1 MVAMVARQ
9 SPPGL
14 LTVPEAASTSN
25 ELILMRDVVKTF
37 KNAAGEFT
45 VLHGIDLTIRRGDF
59 VAIVGK
65 SGSGKSTLLN
75 MITGIDHPTSGQVVI
90 GGTDIYKMT
99 ESQRSLWRGK
109 NLGIVFQFFQL
120 LPMLTLLENVM
131 LPMDYVSLY
140 DFDER
145 PKKAMQL
152 LEMVGLEKQ
161 AHTLPL
167 AVSTGQQQAAAI
179 ARALATDPPLLV
191 ADEPTGNL
199 DSRAADAI
207 IDLFEELVNNGKTIV
222 MVTHDPSMTSR
233 TSRTVT
239 ISDGILINEI
249 VAGALPLLTHPQML
263 EITQKLER
271 RVYQPGEP
279 IIRRDER
286 VDYFFMIENGE
297 VDIVLQG
304 KRRDD
309 ALLARLDAGDY
320 FGEIELVRGGKSI
333 ANVRAAAEGPVE
345 LLALSRNDFNQML
358 DESPLTQDAISK
370 IVQQRLQEH
379 KTVDRRGKWKLF
391 GKK

>member
-1 MVAMVARQ
+1 MVETALTRTS
-9 SPPGL
+9 SPFERG
-14 LTVPEAASTSN
+14 EDD
-25 ELILMRDVVKTF
+25 LIQMRDVVKTF

-45 VLHGIDLTIRRGDF
+45 VLKGVDLSIKRSEF

-75 MITGIDHPTSGQVVI
+75 MITGIDYPTSGQVVI

-131 LPMDYVSLY
+131 LPMDYVGMY

-145 PKKAMQL
+145 PKRAMAL

-179 ARALATDPPLLV
+179 ARALATNPPLLV

-207 IDLFEELVNNGKTIV
+207 IDLFEELVENGKTIV
-222 MVTHDPSMTSR
+222 MVTHDPSLTAR

-239 ISDGILINEI
+239 ISDGILVNEI
-249 VAGALPLLTHPQML
+249 VAQALPLLTHPQML
-263 EITQKLER
+263 DVTKKLER
-271 RVYQPGEP
+271 QVYQPGET
-279 IIRRDER
+279 IIHRDAH
-286 VDYFFMIENGE
+286 VDYFFMIESGE

-304 KRRDD
+304 KRSDD
-309 ALLARLDAGDY
+309 TLLARLGLGDF

-333 ANVRAAAEGPVE
+333 ANVRAAAEGSVE
-345 LLALSRNDFNQML
+345 LLALPRADFNRMM
-358 DESPLTQDAISK
+358 DESPLTQEAISNV
-370 IVQQRLQEH
+370 VQERLKEH
-379 KTVDRRGKWKLF
+379 KAVDRRKKWKLF
-391 GKK
+391 Q

>member
-1 MVAMVARQ
+1 MVARQ
-9 SPPGL
+9 SSTPNLPV
-14 LTVPEAASTSN
+14 VPESTLMAD
-25 ELILMRDVVKTF
+25 ELIQMRGVVKTF

-131 LPMDYVSLY
+131 LPMDYVGLH

-145 PKKAMQL
+145 PKKAMEL
-152 LEMVGLEKQ
+152 LEMVGLENQ

-179 ARALATDPPLLV
+179 ARALATNPPLLV

-207 IDLFEELVNNGKTIV
+207 IDLFDELVQNGKTIV

-263 EITQKLER
+263 WVTQKMER
-271 RVYQPGEP
+271 RVYQPNET
-279 IIRRDER
+279 IIRRDEP
-286 VDYFFMIENGE
+286 VDYFFMVENGD
-297 VDIVLQG
+297 VDVVLQG

-309 ALLARLDAGDY
+309 TVLARLRPGDF
-320 FGEIELVRGGKSI
+320 FGEIELIRGGKSI
-333 ANVRAAAEGPVE
+333 ANVRTSAEGPVE
-345 LLALSRNDFNQML
+345 LLALSRTDFNQLL
-358 DESPLTQDAISK
+358 DDSPLTQEAISRV
-370 IVQQRLQEH
+370 VQERLKEH
-379 KTVDRRGKWKLF
+379 KTTDRRGKWGLF
-391 GKK
+391 G

>member
-1 MVAMVARQ
+1 MVARQ
-9 SPPGL
+9 SPPSLPGAL
-14 LTVPEAASTSN
+14 ASESN
-25 ELILMRDVVKTF
+25 PDALIQMRNVVKTF

-45 VLHGIDLTIRRGDF
+45 VLKGIDLTIKRGDF
-59 VAIVGK
+59 AAVVGK

-90 GGTDIYKMT
+90 GGTDVYKMT
-99 ESQRSLWRGK
+99 ESQRSLWRGN

-131 LPMDYVSLY
+131 LPMDYVNMYS
-140 DFDER
+140 FDER
-145 PKKAMQL
+145 PKRAMEL
-152 LEMVGLEKQ
+152 LELVGLEKQ

-207 IDLFEELVNNGKTIV
+207 INLFEELVGNGKTIV
-222 MVTHDPSMTSR
+222 MVTHDPSVTER

-239 ISDGILINEI
+239 ISDGILINEV
-249 VAGALPLLTHPQML
+249 VASTLPLLTHPQML
-263 EITQKLER
+263 GVTQKLER
-271 RVYQPGEP
+271 RVYQPGEN
-279 IIRRDER
+279 IIRWDER
-286 VDYFFMIENGE
+286 VDHFFMIENGE

-309 ALLARLDAGDY
+309 VLLARLDAGDY
-320 FGEIELVRGGKSI
+320 FGEIELMRGGRSV
-333 ANVRAAAEGPVE
+333 ANVRAGENSPVE
-345 LLALSRNDFNQML
+345 LLALPRADFNRML
-358 DESPLTQDAISK
+358 DESPLTQEAISRV
-370 IVQQRLQEH
+370 VQERLKEH
-379 KTVDRRGKWKLF
+379 KTADRRGKWRLF
-391 GKK
+391 K